1 MNDSDVETPLAVR
14 RFQEIVW
21 PLLPAVL
28 RAARILCRD
37 PNDADDLA
45 QDTMLKAF
53 RAIDSFSDG
62 TNPHAWLMTILRNAR
77 LDRLRSGKSRAHDVS
92 LDAIE
97 ADFSDPHVEQ
107 DVHWGDDPARTLAA
121 FSDRQVL
128 DALAD
133 LPEEI
138 RLTLLLV
145 DVQSMDHAD
154 AAKVLGIPVG
164 TVKSRAHRGRAM
176 LRERL
181 LPLARQMKL
190 TGEAS

>member
-1 MNDSDVETPLAVR
+1 MNDSAVETPIAVR

-53 RAIDSFSDG
+53 RAIDTFSDG

-77 LDRLRSGKSRAHDVS
+77 LDRLRSARSRAADVS
-92 LDAIE
+92 LEALDA
-97 ADFSDPHVEQ
+97 DLPDPHTESEL
-107 DVHWGDDPARTLAA
+107 HWGDDPARTLAA
-121 FSDRQVL
+121 FSDAQVI
-128 DALAD
+128 DALSH

-154 AAKVLGIPVG
+154 AARVLDVPVG
-164 TVKSRAHRGRAM
+164 TIKSRAHRGRAM
-176 LRERL
+176 LREKL
-181 LPLARQMKL
+181 LPLARQMKF